1 MQLLTLFKY
10 IRYLVV
16 VLSFLIACLES
27 EITYAFEASSK
38 SKHASNSSNS
48 ATLKKSMDSCTK
60 RCHVNYM
67 AYENDYELP
76 KGVKNFRHKT
86 HSTRQNLDCSDCHK
100 DIEVNTKGHGKLT
113 TEQNDCL
120 KCHHITPDLDCVKCH
135 ENDMNESFNT
145 DPQREKG
152 LSWTVAFDHS
162 QHPEQDL
169 SCKGCHEISRENDVG
184 IMGYNLNCSKCHHV
198 TEEVRGCAECHRE
211 SLAYLKGEIEV
222 EGIGPLP
229 DTMSRAVKCEACHK
243 YDKESLKFTGIKEYC
258 VECHNNNYGKLY
270 DAWKN
275 TIRSEIRKINYRL
288 LFLFEESQ
296 FSYTDI
302 IEEANVN
309 GNEDESNEDE
319 KMASQAASDVFL
331 EKTSRLA
338 DLITKYGMHNFNLT
352 KSLLDHLKDK
362 ANDTSMHLDKQISPA
377 NNLKSYEDIVSMKK
391 ND

>member
-1 MQLLTLFKY
+1 MQLLILFKLFKY

-16 VLSFLIACLES
+16 VLFFLVACFES
-27 EITYAFEASSK
+27 ESAYASKASSNP
-38 SKHASNSSNS
+38 KHASNP
-48 ATLKKSMDSCTK
+48 ATLRKSMDSCTK

-86 HSTRQNLDCSDCHK
+86 HSTEQNLDCSDCHK

-135 ENDMNESFNT
+135 EKDINESFNT

-152 LSWTVAFDHS
+152 LSWTVSFDHS
-162 QHPEQDL
+162 QHPEEDL
-169 SCKGCHEISRENDVG
+169 ACKKCHEISRENDVG
-184 IMGYNLNCSKCHHV
+184 VVDYNLNCSKCHHV
-198 TEEVRGCAECHRE
+198 TEEVMGCAECHRE

-243 YDKESLKFTGIKEYC
+243 YDEESLKFTGIKEYC

-270 DAWKN
+270 DAWRN
-275 TIRSEIRKINYRL
+275 TIRNEVRKINYRL

-296 FSYTDI
+296 FSYTDV

-309 GNEDESNEDE
+309 GNEDEENKDE
-319 KMASQAASDVFL
+319 KMASLSASDAFL

-352 KSLLDHLKDK
+352 KSLLDHIKDK

-377 NNLKSYEDIVSMKK
+377 NNSKSYEDIVSMKA

>member
-1 MQLLTLFKY
+1 MQLLTLFKLFKY

-16 VLSFLIACLES
+16 LLFFLVACLES
-27 EITYAFEASSK
+27 EITYALEASSNPE
-38 SKHASNSSNS
+38 HASNSVTRKS
-48 ATLKKSMDSCTK
+48 TLKKSMDSCTK

-67 AYENDYELP
+67 AYENDYKLP

-135 ENDMNESFNT
+135 EKDMSESFNT
-145 DPQREKG
+145 DPQKEKG
-152 LSWTVAFDHS
+152 LSWTVSFNHS
-162 QHPEQDL
+162 QHPEEDL

-184 IMGYNLNCSKCHHV
+184 VMGYNRNCSKCHHV
-198 TEEVRGCAECHRE
+198 TEEVMGCAECHRE

-222 EGIGPLP
+222 EGIDSLP

-243 YDKESLKFTGIKEYC
+243 YDEESLKFTGIKEYC
-258 VECHNNNYGKLY
+258 VKCHNNNYGKLY
-270 DAWKN
+270 DAWRN
-275 TIRSEIRKINYRL
+275 TIRNEVRKINYRL
-288 LFLFEESQ
+288 LFLFEESL
-296 FSYTDI
+296 FSYTDV

-309 GNEDESNEDE
+309 GNKDGANEDE
-319 KMASQAASDVFL
+319 KMESQAASDAFL

-352 KSLLDHLKDK
+352 KSLLDHLKD
-362 ANDTSMHLDKQISPA
+362 NT
-377 NNLKSYEDIVSMKK
+377 
-391 ND
+391 